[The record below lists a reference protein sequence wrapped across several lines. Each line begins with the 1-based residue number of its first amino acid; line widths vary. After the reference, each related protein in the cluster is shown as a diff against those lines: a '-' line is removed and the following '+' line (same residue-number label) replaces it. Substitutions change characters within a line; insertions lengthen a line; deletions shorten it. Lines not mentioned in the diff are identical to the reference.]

1 MLTRSPSFSDRETEK
16 ILSIALKYQL
26 MTVAEDVCASRAA
39 YWKQRGRTAQSLQW
53 LSRCP
58 NKTKLLD
65 AVRSL
70 LKQGPRA
77 TDYTTLDTL
86 LQSLSGG
93 DKDDDDDDNARKVM
107 NDGAIQFLSRYHE
120 TCVVMKNAEELR
132 VALESEDATS
142 ELDERGLEQAR
153 GNLHYLKSEAAKR
166 LCNLLCDISLNQH
179 PSFWLPLLEQLEPYV
194 YCRPPVVTASHSR
207 RVLRRIEEISTS
219 WRKDDFLPPVLPPW
233 EEVQVA
239 ITNIFRTWELRDDK
253 NNGREEEANHTF
265 EIKGDQYISLR
276 GSIPI
281 LPSPELL
288 GNIDWVDN
296 IESVITE
303 ETLKLAYN
311 MSKKRATDYKNKTE
325 GDDGDDSGLV
335 PRMRWALAE
344 NISMSLGAAH
354 QQQRANGAAATQAAA
369 ATGGMS
375 SRPSKHQRR

>member
-1 MLTRSPSFSDRETEK
+1 M
-16 ILSIALKYQL
+16 
-26 MTVAEDVCASRAA
+26 
-39 YWKQRGRTAQSLQW
+39 
-53 LSRCP
+53 
-58 NKTKLLD
+58 
-65 AVRSL
+65 
-70 LKQGPRA
+70 
-77 TDYTTLDTL
+77 
-86 LQSLSGG
+86 
-93 DKDDDDDDNARKVM
+93 
-107 NDGAIQFLSRYHE
+107 
-120 TCVVMKNAEELR
+120 
-132 VALESEDATS
+132 
-142 ELDERGLEQAR
+142 
-153 GNLHYLKSEAAKR
+153 
-166 LCNLLCDISLNQH
+166 
-179 PSFWLPLLEQLEPYV
+179 
-194 YCRPPVVTASHSR
+194 
-207 RVLRRIEEISTS
+207 
-219 WRKDDFLPPVLPPW
+219 LPPW

-253 NNGREEEANHTF
+253 KKANHTF

-303 ETLKLAYN
+303 ERLKLAYN

-354 QQQRANGAAATQAAA
+354 QQQRASGAAATQAAA
-369 ATGGMS
+369 TTGGIS